1 MIQNMKFSLSILI
14 LFAIVLIA
22 IFGSFSMIGM
32 EHENCWVATT
42 NGVACSESI
51 NPLTYINFH
60 LKVLSGFS
68 LVVFQ
73 NILLLIFLLAI
84 SLLIISKTLISK
96 QISAWNNFRSS
107 FRLANI
113 LSKLIYNKFVYWLSL
128 LENSPSTSLK
138 A

>member
-73 NILLLIFLLAI
+73 NMLLLTFLLAI
-84 SLLIISKTLISK
+84 SLFIIARALISK
-96 QISAWNNFRSS
+96 RSSIWSNFRSG
-107 FRLANI
+107 FRSKNI
-113 LSKLIYNKFVYWLSL
+113 ISKLIYSKFTYWLSL